1 MADRSPDMNRPAIG
15 LALGG
20 GAARGWSHIGVL
32 RELAA
37 LGVTPDVVCGTSI
50 GALVG
55 GLYVSGHLDPFEAW
69 IRELDKADI
78 VRYLDVKPLAGG
90 GFVEGKRLIDFFR
103 ARFGDIAIEK
113 LPKPFGAV
121 ATDLNSGQ
129 EVWLRE
135 GSLLDAIRASIALPG
150 IFKPVKFRGRWL
162 VDGGLVNPVPVSLCR
177 ALGAEL
183 VIAVNLNGDIV
194 GKHRRGKPRAAQAG
208 ANSEESVLEKLS
220 AELKQRASVLVSQL
234 FPDQAGAPGM
244 FDVLAD
250 SINIMQ
256 DRLTRSRMAGDPP
269 DLILAPRLAHI
280 GLLEFDRA
288 QEAIVEGEACVRRM
302 VPALQE
308 LLDRG
313 A

>member
-1 MADRSPDMNRPAIG
+1 MSDRPPDSNRPVIG

-20 GAARGWSHIGVL
+20 GAARGWSHIGVI

-37 LGVTPDVVCGTSI
+37 LGVKPDVICGTSI

-55 GLYVSGHLDPFEAW
+55 GLYASGHLDPFEAW

-90 GFVEGKRLIDFFR
+90 GFVEGKRLIEFFR
-103 ARFGDIAIEK
+103 ERFGDIAIEK
-113 LPKPFGAV
+113 LSKPFGAV

-129 EVWLRE
+129 EIWLRE
-135 GSLLDAIRASIALPG
+135 GSVLDAIRASIALPG
-150 IFKPVKFRGRWL
+150 IFKPVKLHDRWL

-194 GKHRRGKPRAAQAG
+194 GRRRRGKPRAAKG
-208 ANSEESVLEKLS
+208 TVNSGESVLEKLS

-234 FPDQAGAPGM
+234 FPAPAGAPGM

-250 SINIMQ
+250 AINIMQ

-269 DLILAPRLAHI
+269 DLVLTPRLAHI

-288 QEAIVEGEACVRRM
+288 QEAIAEGEASVRRM
-302 VPALQE
+302 APALRE
-308 LLDRG
+308 LLDRS